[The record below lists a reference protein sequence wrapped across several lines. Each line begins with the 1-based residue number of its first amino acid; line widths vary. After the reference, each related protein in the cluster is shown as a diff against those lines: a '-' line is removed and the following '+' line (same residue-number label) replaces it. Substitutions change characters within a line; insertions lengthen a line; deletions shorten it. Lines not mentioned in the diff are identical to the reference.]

1 MVTMEK
7 RKAKRI
13 IEENKVTITPIYK
26 DELPSGEKIIYPLTK
41 DISSGGVKILT
52 NTFLPINT
60 FLRIELSLKNAPRL
74 IIAIGEVRWAK
85 KRYAEEL
92 FETGIEFI
100 DMSPGSNNI
109 LKKHIDELEA

>member
-1 MVTMEK
+1 MTIEK

-13 IEENKVTITPIYK
+13 IEENKVKITPISK
-26 DELPSGEKIIYPLTK
+26 DKLPSGKKIIYPLTK
-41 DISSGGVKILT
+41 DISMGGVKILT

-74 IIAIGEVRWAK
+74 IIAIGKVRWVK
-85 KRYAEEL
+85 THYAEEL
-92 FETGIEFI
+92 FETGIEFME
-100 DMSPGSNNI
+100 MSPGSNNV